1 MATDPMSILGGMGGM
16 PDFTKASPAVPDI
29 FGAGLTA
36 GPTNPLL
43 APPVGDSSQGAT
55 PPSAIP
61 ATNSPPPATAGD
73 DMRGFMSDAEG
84 KEKAIDKLKPGSDL
98 HNQVLTKLNA
108 MWDFG
113 KKQMKQQYSRWN
125 YAEQRVQAYTS
136 LEDYE
141 RLMQSLDV
149 PDATPPEPVSVVVPY
164 SYATLHA
171 AATYIHQVLVG
182 RKPVFPL
189 LATLGTEADRARYME
204 TALQSNLDASRGQ
217 ETLWQLIWDPLLYG
231 FGVVKNSWET
241 RQGQTIEWIMG
252 QRQLVNTTT
261 FAGNVV
267 AAVDPYAFVPDPRVP
282 ISQCNI
288 RGDFMFAET
297 PVSGT
302 VLLDLEKRG
311 ALKYVK
317 EGLQKQRGA
326 TDRETGA
333 VSENRRRVKI
343 GIRSESLL
351 TPTNVTAFA
360 SVREGTVR
368 LVPKD
373 WGLGNSEQSQL
384 WKFSWFKGQIMQAE
398 PLGMIHNMHPMAA
411 TEPTSFGHD
420 FLSVAMENMIGPFQD
435 MISWLVSSRMENVRT
450 AINNQFIADPARVD
464 INDVRASPIGRVIRL
479 KQTAQGL
486 PIKDAIMQLAVSD
499 VTQGHIADI
508 QTIRILADTITGIN
522 DNLRGIN
529 TSGGRRSATEARQSM
544 QAGAQRLSSMAI
556 RISAQAFAP
565 LCLQMISNIQQ
576 FMPDKMWVQMT
587 GDDGQPDSRSLTPD
601 MLVGS
606 FNYQISDGSLPYDK
620 QALLETW
627 QEIMFGIAK
636 DPELRQTYSLPEI
649 FRYVALL
656 GGAKNIDQF
665 KRQALPAGMGGQNPF
680 IAGAAADPGSN
691 PNNVPLGPA
700 MPQGPIVS

>member
-1 MATDPMSILGGMGGM
+1 MATNPADIFGGFGGM
-16 PDFTKASPAVPDI
+16 PDFSKASPAAPNI
-29 FGAGLTA
+29 FGGGLTQPA
-36 GPTNPLL
+36 PNPLL
-43 APPVGDSSQGAT
+43 APPLGDSSQGAT
-55 PPSAIP
+55 PPATIP
-61 ATNSPPPATAGD
+61 GSVSPPPATAGD
-73 DMRGFMSDAEG
+73 DMRGFLTNAEG
-84 KEKAIDKLKPGSDL
+84 PTKAIDKLRPDSSL
-98 HNQVLTKLNA
+98 HSSVLTKLNA
-108 MWDFG
+108 MWEFG

-125 YAEQRVQAYTS
+125 FAEQRVQAYTS

-141 RLMQSLDV
+141 RLMAQLQA
-149 PDATPPEPVSVVVPY
+149 PDAQPPEPVSVVVPY

-182 RKPVFPL
+182 RKPIFPL

-217 ETLWQLIWDPLLYG
+217 ETLWQLIWDPLIYG
-231 FGVVKNSWET
+231 FGVVKNGWEVRT
-241 RQGQTIEWIMG
+241 GQTIKWIQSM
-252 QRQLVNTTT
+252 RQLVTTTT
-261 FAGNVV
+261 FAGNVIS
-267 AAVDPYAFVPDPRVP
+267 AVDPYAFVPDPRCP
-282 ISQCNI
+282 ISQCNL

-297 PVSGT
+297 QVSAT
-302 VLLDLEKRG
+302 TLLDLEKRG
-311 ALKYVK
+311 QLSYVT
-317 EGLQKQRGA
+317 EGLAKNRSA
-326 TDRETGA
+326 SDRETGA
-333 VSENRRRVKI
+333 VSENRRRIKI
-343 GIRSESLL
+343 GIRAESLL

-360 SVREGTVR
+360 AVREGTVR

-373 WGLGNSEQSQL
+373 WGLGESDQSQL
-384 WKFSWFKGQIMQAE
+384 WKFSWFRGQIIQAE
-398 PLGMIHNMHPMAA
+398 PLGMIHNMHPMCA

-420 FLSVAMENMIGPFQD
+420 FLSVSMHDMIGPFQD
-435 MISWLVSSRMENVRT
+435 VLSWLVSSRMENVRA

-486 PIKDAIMQLAVSD
+486 PIKDAIMQLQVSD
-499 VTQGHIADI
+499 VTMGHITDI

-565 LCLQMISNIQQ
+565 LCQQMISNIQQ
-576 FMPDKMWVQMT
+576 FMPDEMWVQMT
-587 GDDGQPDSRSLTPD
+587 GDVGSESLKLTPE
-601 MLVGS
+601 MVVGS
-606 FNYQISDGSLPYDK
+606 YNYQISDGSLPYDK

-665 KRQALPAGMGGQNPF
+665 KRAQLPMPPGNNPF
-680 IAGAAADPGSN
+680 VAGAAANPAAQPGA
-691 PNNVPLGPA
+691 VPLGPA
-700 MPQGPIVS
+700 MPQGPIVR